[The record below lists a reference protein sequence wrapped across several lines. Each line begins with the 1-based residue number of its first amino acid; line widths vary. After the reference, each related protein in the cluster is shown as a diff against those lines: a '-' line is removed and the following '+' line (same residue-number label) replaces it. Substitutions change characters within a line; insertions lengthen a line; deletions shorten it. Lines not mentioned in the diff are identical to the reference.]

1 MLQMQRYLSPGY
13 KVKPKEEAKPK
24 GRPPVKAAEGAL
36 DLGEKRPRACASR
49 EKEFEKRVI
58 RELRRSVEVLPTLSS
73 AASTE
78 AEDRLQKVMDFEILE
93 AAKQLLISPKLDFDS
108 LEKAKQKLRTTFLR
122 RKAQGKAKAKAKEQA
137 KAKAQA

>member
-13 KVKPKEEAKPK
+13 KVKHEEEAKPK

-49 EKEFEKRVI
+49 KKEFEKRLI

-73 AASTE
+73 
-78 AEDRLQKVMDFEILE
+78 FW
-93 AAKQLLISPKLDFDS
+93 
-108 LEKAKQKLRTTFLR
+108 KAKQKLRTTFLWR
-122 RKAQGKAKAKAKEQA
+122 IAQSKARAKAKEQA

>member
-1 MLQMQRYLSPGY
+1 MERYLSPGY

-49 EKEFEKRVI
+49 EKEFEKRLI

-78 AEDRLQKVMDFEILE
+78 DKLQKVLSLHDQAEEDIQELRG
-93 AAKQLLISPKLDFDS
+93 LL
-108 LEKAKQKLRTTFLR
+108 QKRGSR
-122 RKAQGKAKAKAKEQA
+122 
-137 KAKAQA
+137 